1 MGGLWAFW
9 DGLMRS
15 IWRGEYTWHGQR
27 MAHLLV
33 DWAYTVSSTVFLGAA
48 VIGSLRA
55 RRSARRGDVSASPPF
70 SWNAAQACMIIA
82 LLAGIACLMWLS
94 VSFDYEHSVSPSKAH
109 PYFSN
114 GRYLSGILP
123 FFLVLYVQGLASL
136 TRGPGQERRV
146 LGILAV
152 WCAMMTLSELALS
165 ADAIRSPFNWFHL

>member
-1 MGGLWAFW
+1 
-9 DGLMRS
+9 
-15 IWRGEYTWHGQR
+15 
-27 MAHLLV
+27 
-33 DWAYTVSSTVFLGAA
+33 
-48 VIGSLRA
+48 
-55 RRSARRGDVSASPPF
+55 
-70 SWNAAQACMIIA
+70 MIIA